1 MLITFLKLRRHSKVQ
16 WQSTNLKTYQQQFP
30 LCWKFSKTR
39 RMTICVWSNVL
50 TLGAALCE
58 WTRVE
63 RQEKLTGHRGPPKS
77 SLFTLSD
84 SHFLLSFTIC
94 ESYGYAALK
103 GKKTERW
110 KFHFRERKFWACLFK
125 LEPPPSQNAPKL
137 GCHCITSLQ

>member
-1 MLITFLKLRRHSKVQ
+1 MLRTFLKLRKHSKVQ

-39 RMTICVWSNVL
+39 RMPICVGSNVL

-94 ESYGYAALK
+94 KSEDSKMKVSEKGNFGPVFSNWNLLPLK
-103 GKKTERW
+103 M
-110 KFHFRERKFWACLFK
+110 H
-125 LEPPPSQNAPKL
+125 QNWVV
-137 GCHCITSLQ
+137 TV